1 MNSSSSSPS
10 RSSMSTAAVVGGSTS
25 NVALSAEEFP
35 FLPDPVCI
43 HDLKDEAML
52 VLKAD
57 LKAALDKEV
66 KSMDEES
73 WKFEGP
79 RSRINLLSKPGG
91 FLPRQ
96 MAIARHKY
104 SASAK

>member
-1 MNSSSSSPS
+1 M
-10 RSSMSTAAVVGGSTS
+10 R
-25 NVALSAEEFP
+25 
-35 FLPDPVCI
+35 
-43 HDLKDEAML
+43 

-91 FLPRQ
+91 FLPRR
-96 MAIARHKY
+96 MAITRHKD

>member
-10 RSSMSTAAVVGGSTS
+10 RSSMSTAAVVGGSAS
-25 NVALSAEEFP
+25 NATLSAEEFP
-35 FLPDPVCI
+35 DPICV
-43 HDLKDEAML
+43 HDRKGEAMR

-73 WKFEGP
+73 WKFDGP

-96 MAIARHKY
+96 MAITRHKD

>member
-1 MNSSSSSPS
+1 MNSSSSSSPS
-10 RSSMSTAAVVGGSTS
+10 PSSMSTVAVVGGSTS
-25 NVALSAEEFP
+25 NVALSAEFP
-35 FLPDPVCI
+35 CLPDPACI
-43 HDLKDEAML
+43 HDRKDEAML

-79 RSRINLLSKPGG
+79 RSRINLLPKPGG

-96 MAIARHKY
+96 MAIDRDKN